1 MNTKYPNITQ
11 LNCYESKSIETL
23 SGERGG
29 VEGNLNPCVGFDG
42 QTDHGFIRLCEIS
55 VRRRRDQ
62 MYSLKFPYLLVILY
76 CINEACAAVP

>member
-42 QTDHGFIRLCEIS
+42 QTDHSCIRL
-55 VRRRRDQ
+55 
-62 MYSLKFPYLLVILY
+62 
-76 CINEACAAVP
+76 